1 MGFTSPTTVM
11 LLNFDPLHLS
21 AAALVLAVLMHV
33 GWNLLAKK
41 VHQEVD
47 LLWWALL
54 GFIVLFGWIGIYA
67 LWQYEL
73 WTIELVQLVL
83 ITTLAITLYFVA
95 LRWAYQGAP
104 ASLVYPIARSSP
116 LLIAVWMSLF
126 WQSSMG
132 LFAWIGVSL
141 TVIALLA
148 LAWQNRAQ
156 ATLKSVIFA
165 ATAAFFTSIYSISD
179 YFIAQS
185 FTEIELFIGLVTV
198 AYVSSWLALSL
209 LRYQQHKQ
217 IIPKQR
223 PSLSVFLI
231 ASSSV
236 GFAYVL
242 TIYAM
247 RDLSAV
253 YVVSMTNMGIVI
265 VFLLSIFWLKEP
277 VNHRN
282 NWIAIAVLMMGLL
295 VLSVSRNS

>member
-1 MGFTSPTTVM
+1 
-11 LLNFDPLHLS
+11 
-21 AAALVLAVLMHV
+21 MHV
-33 GWNLLAKK
+33 GWNVLAKQAHK
-41 VHQEVD
+41 EVD
-47 LLWWALL
+47 ILWWALL
-54 GFIVLFGWIGIYA
+54 GFIVLFGWIGIHA
-67 LWQYEL
+67 LWRYEQ
-73 WTIELVQLVL
+73 WTVELVQLVFV
-83 ITTLAITLYFVA
+83 TTLSITLYFVA

-126 WQSSMG
+126 WHESMSM
-132 LFAWIGVSL
+132 LAWLGVTL
-141 TVIALLA
+141 TVIALLG

-156 ATLKSVIFA
+156 ATLKSVVFA
-165 ATAAFFTSIYSISD
+165 AIAASFTSIYSISD

-185 FTEIELFIGLVTV
+185 FTNIDLFIGLVTV
-198 AYVSSWLALSL
+198 AFTSSLLALSL

-217 IIPKQR
+217 IIPKAR

-253 YVVSMTNMGIVI
+253 YVVSMTNIGIII

-295 VLSVSRNS
+295 LLSV

>member
-1 MGFTSPTTVM
+1 MVIA
-11 LLNFDPLHLS
+11 LNFDPMQVS
-21 AAALVLAVLMHV
+21 AAALMLAVLMHV
-33 GWNLLAKK
+33 GWNLLAKQA
-41 VHQEVD
+41 HQEVD

-54 GFIVLFGWIGIYA
+54 GFIVLFGWMGLDA
-67 LWQYEL
+67 LWHYEQ
-73 WTIELVQLVL
+73 WTVELAQLV
-83 ITTLAITLYFVA
+83 AITATANTAYFVA

-104 ASLVYPIARSSP
+104 ASLVYPIARASP
-116 LLIAVWMSLF
+116 LLIALWMGLF
-126 WQSSMG
+126 WQQTLSPI
-132 LFAWIGVSL
+132 AWFGVTL
-141 TVIALLA
+141 TVIALMG

-156 ATLKSVIFA
+156 ASVKSVVFA

-185 FTEIELFIGLVTV
+185 FTDIRLFVGLVTIGY
-198 AYVSSWLALSL
+198 ASSWLALSL

-217 IIPKQR
+217 IIPKAR

>member
-1 MGFTSPTTVM
+1 MVIALS
-11 LLNFDPLHLS
+11 FDPAHIS
-21 AAALVLAVLMHV
+21 TAALVLAVLMHV
-33 GWNLLAKK
+33 GWNLLAKQA
-41 VHQEVD
+41 HQEVD

-54 GFIVLFGWIGIYA
+54 GFVVLFGWIGLDA
-67 LWQYEL
+67 LWHYEQ
-73 WTIELVQLVL
+73 WTVELVQLV
-83 ITTLAITLYFVA
+83 AITATANTAYFVA

-104 ASLVYPIARSSP
+104 ASLVYPIARASP
-116 LLIAVWMSLF
+116 LLIAVWMALF
-126 WQSSMG
+126 WQQTLSP
-132 LFAWIGVSL
+132 LAWFGVML
-141 TVIALLA
+141 TVVALMV

-156 ATLKSVIFA
+156 ASVKSVVFA

-185 FTEIELFIGLVTV
+185 FTDIRLFVGLVSIGY
-198 AYVSSWLALSL
+198 ASSWLALSL
-209 LRYQQHKQ
+209 LRYQQHQQ
-217 IIPKQR
+217 IIPKAR

-253 YVVSMTNMGIVI
+253 YVVSMTNIGIII
-265 VFLLSIFWLKEP
+265 VFLLSIFWLKEA

-282 NWIAIAVLMMGLL
+282 NWIAIAVLMTGLL
-295 VLSVSRNS
+295 MLTKSRS